1 MIDLHQRKREATEKR
16 LAELLAL
23 PGMVNSQQVR
33 DILDRQFEAGVHAH
47 SDFAE
52 ASRQMAMDK
61 VRKQFNAQRGTAP
74 VAFMD
79 VEPGN
84 LIRMTRED
92 FLNSKYREKA

>member
-47 SDFAE
+47 SDHAE

-61 VRKQFNAQRGTAP
+61 ARQQFAAQRNTEP

-79 VEPGN
+79 AVPGT
-84 LIRMTRED
+84 LLSLWKE
-92 FLNSKYREKA
+92 EA

>member
-16 LAELLAL
+16 LAELLTL

-47 SDFAE
+47 SDYIE
-52 ASRQMAMDK
+52 ASRFLAMEK
-61 VRKQFNAQRGTAP
+61 ERERFNRQRGTAP

-79 VEPGN
+79 CEPGTM
-84 LIRMTRED
+84 LTLLRKEG
-92 FLNSKYREKA
+92 E

>member
-47 SDFAE
+47 SDYIE
-52 ASRQMAMDK
+52 ASRFLAMEK
-61 VRKQFNAQRGTAP
+61 ERERFNRQRETAP
-74 VAFMD
+74 VAVMD
-79 VEPGN
+79 CEPGTM
-84 LIRMTRED
+84 LRLLRKEG
-92 FLNSKYREKA
+92 E

>member
-47 SDFAE
+47 SDYIE
-52 ASRQMAMDK
+52 ASRFLAMEK
-61 VRKQFNAQRGTAP
+61 ERERFNRQRETAP
-74 VAFMD
+74 VAFMGC
-79 VEPGN
+79 EPGTM
-84 LIRMTRED
+84 LQLLRKEG
-92 FLNSKYREKA
+92 E

>member
-1 MIDLHQRKREATEKR
+1 MIDLHQRKREATGKR

-47 SDFAE
+47 SDYIE
-52 ASRQMAMDK
+52 ASRFLAMEK
-61 VRKQFNAQRGTAP
+61 ERERFNRQRETAP

>member
-61 VRKQFNAQRGTAP
+61 VRNQFNAQRGTAP

-79 VEPGN
+79 CEPGTM
-84 LIRMTRED
+84 LTLLRKEG
-92 FLNSKYREKA
+92 E